1 MQQSSWGAPL
11 SCCWDSK
18 QHDITS
24 EIWFI
29 VVVAVRLP
37 VSLTQFFTF
46 VQWHMKSEKK
56 SSNDDDDG
64 EHSQLQLLV
73 VQLVRVQIAMRRYRV
88 YSAIS
93 STMNGGNWKPSH
105 HRHSRMRKKDGI
117 LSLDIAA
124 RGGDFF
130 MAKSKIK
137 EWEFRNK
144 NESAVTSAGSVQCA
158 WSRPVR
164 LMLICII
171 RREKHIRSCGV
182 CKSAPR
188 SACVCTW

>member
-1 MQQSSWGAPL
+1 MCLWRSYISWDFSTQLIILLFELKSGVGSDQKKLSGLRLIWIMQQSSWGAPL

-64 EHSQLQLLV
+64 EHSQLLV

-93 STMNGGNWKPSH
+93 WTMNGGNWEPSH

-117 LSLDIAA
+117 FVAWHCSSWWWFLH
-124 RGGDFF
+124 G
-130 MAKSKIK
+130 K
-137 EWEFRNK
+137 E
-144 NESAVTSAGSVQCA
+144 
-158 WSRPVR
+158 
-164 LMLICII
+164 
-171 RREKHIRSCGV
+171 
-182 CKSAPR
+182 
-188 SACVCTW
+188 